1 MKKQYN
7 KYTNL
12 NLPELDAEMLQFWE
26 KNQVFE
32 RSMSEREGSPSFV
45 FYEGPPSANGMPG
58 IHHVLARSIK
68 DTFCRFQTMKGKL
81 VRRKGGWDT
90 HGLPIELAV
99 EKKLG
104 ITKEDIGK
112 KISVEDYNA
121 ECRRT
126 VMEYKDYWDALT
138 VKMGYWVDLENPYIT
153 YENNY
158 IESVWNLLQRLYNK
172 DLLYKGYSIQPY
184 SPAAGTG
191 LSTHE
196 LNQPGC
202 YKAVKD
208 TTVVAMFEVDK
219 NEKSAFL
226 FENPSEDVRIL
237 AWTTTPWTLPSNVGL
252 TVGPNIKY
260 VKISTFNP
268 YTYAPVSVVL
278 AENLIGKWF
287 KAEGETAEM
296 TFNKEQKILPYRILQ
311 NFTGKDLAG
320 ISFAQ
325 LLPFGNE
332 IEPLDGKTDA
342 FKVILGDFVTTE
354 DGTGIVHTAPSF
366 GADDRKAAKQAGL
379 GTLTL
384 VDKQGKFVDTVGEY
398 GGRFVKN
405 YRDEVDYKDVDV
417 DIAIKLKIEGK
428 AFNVQKYEHNYPHC
442 WRTDKPILY
451 YPLDSWFVAASRMK
465 ERMSEL
471 NKTINWKPAST
482 GEGRFGNWLANLQ
495 DWNLSRSRY
504 WGIPLPIWRTVHG
517 DTLCIGSV
525 QELTDI
531 GYIVAKD
538 NAALEDEVAHWLAN
552 DDWKSIH
559 EGKGDAKTTA
569 TKAAY
574 LKFHMG
580 FANSGHVLRASE
592 TVAEWTAKG
601 WLQPLSQYTGEID
614 LHKPWVDAVVLIPD
628 TSSERI
634 YLRESDLIDVWF
646 DSGAMPYAQHHY
658 PFENQELFEN
668 NQWQADFIAEGV
680 DQTRGWFYTLHAI
693 ATMCFDTVA
702 YKNVVS
708 NGLVLDKAG
717 RKMSKRWGN
726 AVEPF
731 YALDKYGA
739 DAVRW
744 YMLTNAQPW
753 DDLRFSWDK
762 IYTDAAGKD
771 HLYDPDKHQ
780 KDPAFY
786 DSMTL
791 KEQYSDGIVDV
802 QRSLFGTLYNTY
814 NFFATYANVDGFDG
828 SQKALPLEE
837 RSELDRWIISVLNTL
852 IKEVDA
858 DFSSYEPTQA
868 GRRIA
873 DFVDK
878 HLSNWFVRL
887 SRRRFWSKGEVTEA
901 SNHDKLAAYQ
911 TLYTC
916 LVAVAKLMA
925 PIAPFFS
932 DRLYRDLNNVT
943 GAETHDSV
951 HLSFFPTCDN
961 SLIDKYLEQRMDY
974 AARIASLIL
983 SLRKREK
990 VRVRQPLEKVL
1001 IPVLSPVFQAQMEL
1015 VKDIILAETNIKTL
1029 EYISDTS
1036 GLVTKKIKPNFKTLG
1051 KKLGGNMKA
1060 AQTLVDAFTQADIK
1074 ALELAGSCNLQI
1086 AGVDYALPVEDFLI
1100 SSEDI
1105 QGWLVANDGELVV
1118 ALDMTLTPML
1128 EAEGTARELVNRI
1141 QNLRKDSGFEVS
1153 DRISITIE
1161 NQAVISDAVA
1171 HFSDYICAEVLAT
1184 DLQIVDT
1191 LAEATEVELFED
1203 SNLRLHIARI

>member
-1 MKKQYN
+1 M
-7 KYTNL
+7 
-12 NLPELDAEMLQFWE
+12 PDLDAEMLQFWE
-26 KNQVFE
+26 EKQVFQ
-32 RSMSEREGSPSFV
+32 RSMSEREGHPAFV

-126 VMEYKDYWDALT
+126 VMEYKDRWDALT
-138 VKMGYWVDLENPYIT
+138 VKMGYWVDLDNPYIT
-153 YENNY
+153 YENSY
-158 IESVWNLLQRLYNK
+158 IESVWHLLQKLYDKN
-172 DLLYKGYSIQPY
+172 LLYKGYTIQPF

-191 LSTHE
+191 LSSHE

-202 YKAVKD
+202 YKPVKD
-208 TTVVAMFEVDK
+208 TTVVAMFEVERNDT
-219 NEKSAFL
+219 SAFL
-226 FENPSEDVRIL
+226 FADASEDVRIL

-252 TVGPNIKY
+252 TVGANIKY
-260 VKISTFNP
+260 LKVSTFNP
-268 YTYAPVSVVL
+268 YTGAAVSVVL
-278 AENLIGKWF
+278 AESLMGKWF
-287 KAEGETAEM
+287 KAEGAAAEM
-296 TFNKEQKILPYRILQ
+296 SYNKEQKLLPYRILQ
-311 NFTGKDLAG
+311 SFTGKDLAG
-320 ISFAQ
+320 VSFAQ

-332 IEPLDGKTDA
+332 IEQLDGKTDA

-384 VDKQGKFVDTVGEY
+384 VDKQGKFVDTVGEFS
-398 GGRFVKN
+398 GRFVKN

-451 YPLDSWFVAASRMK
+451 YPLDSWFIAASRMK

-504 WGIPLPIWRTVHG
+504 WGIPLPIWRTADG
-517 DTLCIGSV
+517 ETQICIGSIA
-525 QELTDI
+525 ELETAI
-531 GYIVAKD
+531 
-538 NAALEDEVAHWLAN
+538 AAAN
-552 DDWKSIH
+552 
-559 EGKGDAKTTA
+559 
-569 TKAAY
+569 KA
-574 LKFHMG
+574 LG
-580 FANSGHVLRASE
+580 
-592 TVAEWTAKG
+592 
-601 WLQPLSQYTGEID
+601 LSQTCPQD
-614 LHKPWVDAVVLIPD
+614 LHRPFIDDIILV
-628 TSSERI
+628 SEKGEKMR
-634 YLRESDLIDVWF
+634 RELDLIDVWF

-658 PFENQELFEN
+658 PMENADLIDS

-762 IYTDAAGKD
+762 VYIDANGKD
-771 HLYDPDKHQ
+771 HIYDPEKQQ
-780 KDPAFY
+780 KEPAYY
-786 DSMTL
+786 DAMTL
-791 KEQYSDGIVDV
+791 KDQYSEGIIDV

-828 SQKALPLEE
+828 SQAELPMEE

-852 IKEVDA
+852 VKEVDA
-858 DFSSYEPTQA
+858 DFSNYEPTQA

-887 SRRRFWSKGEVTEA
+887 SRRRFWSKGEVTES
-901 SNHDKLAAYQ
+901 SNKDKLAAYQ

-916 LVAVAKLMA
+916 LVAIAKLMA

-932 DRLYRDLNNVT
+932 DRLYRDLNSVT
-943 GAETHDSV
+943 GAEAHDSV
-951 HLSFFPTCDN
+951 HLSFFPTCN
-961 SLIDKYLEQRMDY
+961 EALINKALEQRMDY

-990 VRVRQPLEKVL
+990 VRVRQPLQKVL
-1001 IPVLSPVFQAQMEL
+1001 IPVLNADFQAQMEL
-1015 VKDIILAETNIKTL
+1015 VKDVILTETNIKTL
-1029 EYISDTS
+1029 EYINDTS

-1051 KKLGGNMKA
+1051 KKLGAFMKDCA
-1060 AQTLVDAFTQADIK
+1060 TWVEGFGQADIQT
-1074 ALELAGSCNLQI
+1074 LEKNGS
-1086 AGVDYALPVEDFLI
+1086 VDFQHNGQTYPLLLEDFLI

-1105 QGWLVANDGELVV
+1105 KGWLVANDSELVV

-1153 DRISITIE
+1153 DRIFLQLEKQDII
-1161 NQAVISDAVA
+1161 ADAVT

-1184 DLQIVDT
+1184 DLQLVDA
-1191 LAEATEVELFED
+1191 LADASEVELFDD
-1203 SNLRLHIARI
+1203 STLRLHIARQ

>member
-1 MKKQYN
+1 MKKQYT
-7 KYTNL
+7 KYNNL
-12 NLPELDAEMLQFWE
+12 NLPQLDVEMLEFWRE
-26 KNQVFE
+26 KQVFE

-68 DTFCRFQTMKGKL
+68 DTFCRFQTMKGKM

-126 VMEYKDYWDALT
+126 VMEYKDRWDALT

-153 YENNY
+153 YENSY
-158 IESVWNLLQRLYNK
+158 IESVWHLLQKLYNK
-172 DLLYKGYSIQPY
+172 DLLYKGYTIQPF

-191 LSTHE
+191 LSSHE

-202 YKAVKD
+202 YKPVKD
-208 TTVVAMFEVDK
+208 TTVVAMFEVERD
-219 NEKSAFL
+219 EKSAFL
-226 FENPSEDVRIL
+226 FADASEDVRIL

-252 TVGPNIKY
+252 TVGANIEYIK
-260 VKISTFNP
+260 VQTFNP
-268 YTYAPVSVVL
+268 YTAAPVSVVL
-278 AENLIGKWF
+278 AASLLGKWF
-287 KAEGETAEM
+287 KPEGATAEM
-296 TFNKEQKILPYRILQ
+296 AYSKDHKILPYRVVK
-311 NFTGKDLAG
+311 TMSGKDLAG

-384 VDKQGKFVDTVGEY
+384 VDKQGKFIDTVGEFS
-398 GGRFVKN
+398 GRFVKN

-451 YPLDSWFVAASRMK
+451 YPLDSWFIAASRMK

-504 WGIPLPIWRTVHG
+504 WGIPLPIWRTEDGAEQV
-517 DTLCIGSV
+517 CIGSIA
-525 QELTDI
+525 ELETAI
-531 GYIVAKD
+531 
-538 NAALEDEVAHWLAN
+538 AAAN
-552 DDWKSIH
+552 
-559 EGKGDAKTTA
+559 KT
-569 TKAAY
+569 
-574 LKFHMG
+574 LG
-580 FANSGHVLRASE
+580 
-592 TVAEWTAKG
+592 
-601 WLQPLSQYTGEID
+601 LSQVCPQD
-614 LHKPWVDAVVLIPD
+614 LHRPFIDDVVLV
-628 TSSERI
+628 SEKGEKMR
-634 YLRESDLIDVWF
+634 RELDLIDVWF
-646 DSGAMPYAQHHY
+646 DSGAMPYAQHHF
-658 PFENQELFEN
+658 PMENADLIDS

-693 ATMCFDTVA
+693 ATMCFDKVA

-762 IYTDAAGKD
+762 VYTDADGKD
-771 HLYDPDKHQ
+771 HLYDPDKQQ
-780 KDPAFY
+780 KEPAYY
-786 DSMTL
+786 DAMQL
-791 KEQYSDGIVDV
+791 KDQYSEGIIDV

-828 SQKALPLEE
+828 SQAELPMEE

-858 DFSSYEPTQA
+858 DYSNYEPTQA

-887 SRRRFWSKGEVTEA
+887 SRRRFWSKGEVTES
-901 SNHDKLAAYQ
+901 SNTDKLAAYQ

-932 DRLYRDLNNVT
+932 DRLYRDLNDVT
-943 GAETHDSV
+943 HAEAHDSV

-961 SLIDKYLEQRMDY
+961 SLINKPLEQRMDY

-990 VRVRQPLEKVL
+990 VRVRQPLQKIL
-1001 IPVLSPVFQAQMEL
+1001 IPVLNADFQAQIEL
-1015 VKDIILAETNIKTL
+1015 VKNVILTEVNIKTL

-1051 KKLGGNMKA
+1051 KKLGADMKA
-1060 AQTLVDAFTQADIK
+1060 AQAVIQEFTQADIS
-1074 ALELAGSCNLQI
+1074 ALEKTGSYDLAVGGNTYTLSS
-1086 AGVDYALPVEDFLI
+1086 EDFTI

-1153 DRISITIE
+1153 DRISLQLE
-1161 NQAVISDAVA
+1161 KQAIIADAVA
-1171 HFSDYICAEVLAT
+1171 HFGDYICSEVLAT
-1184 DLQIVDT
+1184 DLQMVET
-1191 LAEATEVELFED
+1191 LADATEVELFED
-1203 SNLRLHIARI
+1203 STLRLHIARL